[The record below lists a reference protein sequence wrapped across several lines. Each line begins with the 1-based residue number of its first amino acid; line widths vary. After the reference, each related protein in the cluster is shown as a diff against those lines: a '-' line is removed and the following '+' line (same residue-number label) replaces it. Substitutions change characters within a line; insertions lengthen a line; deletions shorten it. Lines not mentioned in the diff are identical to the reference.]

1 VPDVIESAANA
12 AATGVQ
18 VAIESHLPK
27 NISLGTQDLCIGF
40 TKNVTCKPLPLNLT
54 ELLPSVVDNLPDTF
68 QSIVQDKVDSLQPF
82 ATALTNVV
90 YIRILLIVGLIS
102 MLLFTIIFIATILS
116 RLLRIVGRLIRLG
129 HLSRILVYIALW
141 IICCL
146 PILIATLVLIVFQQK
161 ARLLPS
167 WVEVQHG
174 EVGRLCLAAFCCGI
188 VMSFISAVSPTLIH

>member
-1 VPDVIESAANA
+1 MPDVIESAANA

-40 TKNVTCKPLPLNLT
+40 TKNLTCKPLPLNLT
-54 ELLPSVVDNLPDTF
+54 ELLLVDNLPDTF

-116 RLLRIVGRLIRLG
+116 RLLCIVGRLIRLG

-146 PILIATLVLIVFQQK
+146 PIFIAALVLIVFQQK

-174 EVGRLCLAAFCCGI
+174 EVSRLCLAAFCCGI